1 MTDSAP
7 PPDTPETPQTA
18 RQKRSLARRIAVITG
33 ITVGVIVVL
42 LGVALLGGRAYL
54 LSGPGREL
62 VSTFANGREIG
73 RYGRVNVEGLE
84 GDLFN
89 DFTLSRVTVTDAE
102 GVWLE
107 ITDLRVDWSYLPL
120 LMRRFHADEITAGRI
135 HVLRRPILEVS
146 TDPPGAMPLDVD
158 IDRFAAEI
166 ELHEDFSQ
174 TYGHWRLEGEAQVL
188 RKGLTTASVDAFSLD
203 REGDFLKLEASLGE
217 SLEQMDL
224 TLEARE
230 ARGGPLAGM
239 LGYSPDQPFFVNAVA
254 NGRVIDATA
263 RTGAFVPLRI
273 QGRFSDEG
281 ARASGYVN
289 FSGSDLFAPFID
301 RIGRTARFG
310 LAGIPIA
317 DEDGVQAVAW
327 RLYADNIT
335 TRVDGRVHVDD
346 LSSPEGLAVDIATP
360 SLSRLAGVPL
370 AGASTYQGT
379 FTGGADRWELEGQVS
394 LNNTELASYRA
405 QRLQGPLN
413 LTGRASGYTLSTEL
427 AASGGSR
434 SGMVGG
440 LLGAAPRLSAEVA
453 YGTDGSVLLRRI
465 DLTGEALRVTGSGGR
480 ALNGALRFTGEARV
494 TDVSRL
500 SADAS
505 GSFGGPIRA
514 TSSAGGGT
522 WTLGFDGRARELT
535 TGMDELDRLLGPAPS
550 LDMAGTLRDGRV
562 EVTRAVLEGENGQ
575 ATGRGLIEAN
585 GELKLAVDWTAS
597 GPFGVG
603 PVEIDGAMQGDGA
616 LTGTMAEPR
625 LDLTAGF
632 EWVAVGPMDLRETR
646 LVLSF
651 RRGADASDGRV
662 AITGASAFGPA
673 RAVANFYLGDD
684 IIRLSE
690 VDIDAGGLVAR
701 GSIGLSNS
709 FPSSADLA
717 FTARPGAFLSA
728 GEIDGRLRL
737 TDAPG
742 QDAAL
747 IAITGRGVRLA
758 GSPYVIR
765 TLQLGGRG
773 SLDRLPFNVLLDVGG
788 PTPVQFKGDA
798 VYSRI
803 DAAQSLTLSGGGQVR
818 DVDFSTRN
826 PMVIAF
832 AGDGHVARVD
842 MNVGG
847 GILMGEL
854 RQGEDAVVVQADLT
868 RVELGSVLEDLR
880 GRVTGRI
887 SLRGSGDDLS
897 GSANVSLAGVRS
909 VDAPANMT
917 IDGTLDATLVGD
929 RLDLELVAQG
939 EGSVDARIDLRLP
952 VVTSA
957 APLRLAI
964 ARTGD
969 MSGEVDISGQIK
981 PIWDVFVG
989 GERSLAGQVQARATL
1004 GGTLNAPRI
1013 NGTLTLADGD
1023 FRDSASGLRLADI
1036 ELATRFDDTTALI
1049 QTFSAT
1055 DGSGG
1060 AVSGNG
1066 RVGLREGSGSSL
1078 KLDFRRF
1085 QVIDNEIARARGS
1098 GELTVTR
1105 ATDGNITLVGDL
1117 SVDEARIEPE
1127 LPGNNGI
1134 VSMEVVEINRPGGDP
1149 DTDPEERARGP
1160 QIGLNI
1166 GIRSRGGNIE
1176 VSGRGL
1182 NVLMNLDARV
1192 GGTLN
1197 RPTLSGTARVV
1208 RGDYEFAG
1216 KRFVFDEDGYVELS
1230 TDPALIRLNLEAVR
1244 EDPVLTASIRVTGT
1258 AEKPEIALTSTP
1270 ALPQDEIL
1278 SQVLFGRSASQLSPV
1293 EAAQLASGVAS
1304 LAGGGGFDVIGNLRE
1319 LAGLDRLS
1327 FGGEASALTV
1337 AGGRYISDDV
1347 YLEVIGGGEGGA
1359 AVSVEWQVRRN
1370 LAVTSRF
1377 GGQGEASLSV
1387 RWRRESRRPGESRD
1401 RRPNRDN

>member
-1 MTDSAP
+1 LTDSP
-7 PPDTPETPQTA
+7 PPPSGSGTPQTA
-18 RQKRSLARRIAVITG
+18 RQKRSLARRVAIITG
-33 ITVGVIVVL
+33 ITAGVIVVL
-42 LGVALLGGRAYL
+42 LGIALLGGRAYL

-62 VSTFANGREIG
+62 VSTFANGTKVG
-73 RYGRVNVEGLE
+73 RYGRINVEGLE

-89 DFTLSRVTVTDAE
+89 DFTLSRVTVTDQQ

-107 ITDLRVDWSYLPL
+107 VTDVRVDWSYLPL
-120 LMRRFHADEITAGRI
+120 LGRRFHADEITAGRI
-135 HVLRRPILEVS
+135 HVLRRPVLEVS

-158 IDRFAAEI
+158 IDHFAAEI

-174 TYGHWRLEGEAQVL
+174 TYGHWRLEGAAEVL

-203 REGDFLKLEASLGE
+203 REGDFLKLEASLGK
-217 SLEQMDL
+217 SLEEMEL
-224 TLEARE
+224 NLEARE

-239 LGYSPDQPFFVNAVA
+239 LGYSPDQPFLASAVA

-273 QGRFSDEG
+273 RGRFSEEG

-301 RIGRTARFG
+301 RIGRTVRFG
-310 LAGIPIA
+310 LAGMPLPN
-317 DEDGVQAVAW
+317 EEGVQAVAW

-335 TRVDGRVHVDD
+335 ARIDGPVNVED
-346 LSSPEGLAVDIATP
+346 LSSADGLVIDVATP

-370 AGASTYQGT
+370 AGASTYGGR
-379 FTGGADRWELEGQVS
+379 FTGSADQWQLEGEVA
-394 LNNTELASYRA
+394 LNNTELASYQAR
-405 QRLQGPLN
+405 QLRGPLTVRGGDEGYALTTN
-413 LTGRASGYTLSTEL
+413 LT
-427 AASGGSR
+427 ASGGSR

-440 LLGAAPRLSAEVA
+440 LLGATPRLEADIA

-465 DLTGEALRVTGSGGR
+465 DLTGEALRVEGSGGR
-480 ALNGALRFTGEARV
+480 TLNGSLRFTGEARV

-500 SADAS
+500 SAEAS

-514 TSSAGGGT
+514 TSSANGGT
-522 WTLGFDGRARELT
+522 WTLGFDGRARDLT
-535 TGMDELDRLLGPAPS
+535 TGMDELDRLLGRAPS
-550 LDMAGTLRDGRV
+550 LDLAGTLRGGRV
-562 EVTRAVLEGENGQ
+562 EVTRAVLEGDNGQ
-575 ATGRGLIEAN
+575 ATGRGLIEAD

-625 LDLTAGF
+625 LDLTAGL
-632 EWVAVGPMDLRETR
+632 EWVAIGPMDLRETR
-646 LVLSF
+646 LALSF

-673 RAVANFYLGDD
+673 RAVANFSLGDD
-684 IIRLSE
+684 LIRLSE
-690 VDIDAGGLVAR
+690 VDIDAGGVVAR
-701 GSIGLSNS
+701 GSIALSNN

-717 FTARPGAFLSA
+717 FTARPGAFLAA
-728 GEIDGRLRL
+728 GTIDGRLRL

-742 QDAAL
+742 EDAAL

-773 SLDRLPFNVLLDVGG
+773 SLDRLPFNVLVDVGG
-788 PTPVQFKGDA
+788 PTPVQFDGEAIYARTDT
-798 VYSRI
+798 
-803 DAAQSLTLSGGGQVR
+803 AQTLTLSGDGQVR

-826 PMVIAF
+826 PMVLAF
-832 AGDGHVARVD
+832 ADDGYVARVD
-842 MNVGG
+842 MALGG
-847 GILMGEL
+847 GVLMGEL
-854 RQGEDAVVVQADLT
+854 RQGEDSVVVQADLT

-880 GRVTGRI
+880 GRVTGRV
-887 SLRGSGDDLS
+887 SLRGAGADLS
-897 GSANVSLAGVRS
+897 GSAAVTLAGVRS
-909 VDAPANMT
+909 VDAPADMT
-917 IDGTLDATLVGD
+917 IDGTLEGTLVGNS
-929 RLDLELVAQG
+929 LDLELVARG
-939 EGSVDARIDLRLP
+939 EGSVDARIDVILP

-969 MSGEVDISGQIK
+969 MSGDVDISGQIK

-989 GERSLAGQVQARATL
+989 GERSLAGQVEARATL
-1004 GGTLNAPRI
+1004 GGSLNAPRV

-1023 FRDSASGLRLADI
+1023 FRDSASGLRLSSMTLD
-1036 ELATRFDDTTALI
+1036 TRFDDTTALI
-1049 QTFSAT
+1049 QTFAAG

-1060 AVSGNG
+1060 EVSGSG
-1066 RVGLREGSGSSL
+1066 RIGLREGSGSSL
-1078 KLDFRRF
+1078 KLDFRGFR
-1085 QVIDNEIARARGS
+1085 VIDNELASARGS

-1105 ATDGNITLVGDL
+1105 ATDGNVTLVGDL
-1117 SVDEARIEPE
+1117 TVGDARIEPE
-1127 LPGNNGI
+1127 LPGNTGV
-1134 VSMEVVEINRPGGDP
+1134 VSMDVVEINRPGGDP

-1304 LAGGGGFDVIGNLRE
+1304 LAGGGGFDVIGGLRE

-1387 RWRRESRRPGESRD
+1387 RWRRESRRPGERRD
-1401 RRPNRDN
+1401 RRPNRD

>member
-1 MTDSAP
+1 MTHPPSDSESPKPAEARP
-7 PPDTPETPQTA
+7 RRSRARTA
-18 RQKRSLARRIAVITG
+18 AIFVG
-33 ITVGVIVVL
+33 IGAGILVVL
-42 LGVALLGGRAYL
+42 LGIVLLGGRAYL
-54 LSGPGREL
+54 LTGPGRDL
-62 VSTFANGREIG
+62 VTTFANGTKIG
-73 RYGRVNVEGLE
+73 RYGRINVEGLT
-84 GDLFN
+84 GDLFD
-89 DFTLSRVTVTDAE
+89 DFTIARVTVTDAE

-107 ITDLRVDWSYLPL
+107 VRDLRVDWSYLPL
-120 LMRRFHADEITAGRI
+120 LGRRFHADEITADRI
-135 HVLRRPILEVS
+135 HVLRQPVLEVS

-174 TYGHWRLEGEAQVL
+174 TYGHWRLEGEAEVL
-188 RKGLTTASVDAFSLD
+188 RKGTTTARVDAASLD
-203 REGDFLKLEASLGE
+203 REGDFLNLEAVLGD
-217 SLEQMDL
+217 SLEEMEL
-224 TLEARE
+224 KLEARE

-239 LGYSPDQPFFVNAVA
+239 LGYSPEQPFFVSAVA

-263 RTGAFVPLRI
+263 RTGQFIPLRVR
-273 QGRFSDEG
+273 GRFSDEG
-281 ARASGYVN
+281 ARAAGYVN
-289 FSGSDLFAPFID
+289 FSGSDLLAPFID

-310 LAGIPIA
+310 LAGVPIK

-335 TRVDGRVHVDD
+335 ARLDGQVKVDE
-346 LSSPEGLAVDIATP
+346 LSSPDGLALQVSTP

-370 AGASTYQGT
+370 AGASSYSGT
-379 FTGGADRWELEGQVS
+379 FTGKADRWRLEGQIDMR
-394 LNNTELASYRA
+394 NTELASYRA
-405 QRLQGPLN
+405 QQLQGPVI
-413 LTGRASGYTLSTEL
+413 LTGGDRGYTLATEL

-434 SGMVGG
+434 AGIVGG
-440 LLGAAPRLSAEVA
+440 LLGATPRLEAEIA
-453 YGTDGSVLLRRI
+453 YDTDGSVLLRRI
-465 DLTGEALRVTGSGGR
+465 DLNGAALRVTGSGGR
-480 ALNGALRFTGEARV
+480 ALNGALRFSGDAMI
-494 TDVSRL
+494 TDVSSL
-500 SADAS
+500 SDAAS
-505 GSFGGPIRA
+505 GTFGGPVRA
-514 TSSAGGGT
+514 VSSESAGA
-522 WTLGFDGRARELT
+522 WTLSFDGRARNLS
-535 TGMDELDRLLGPAPS
+535 TGMAELDRLLGPSPS
-550 LDMAGTLRDGRV
+550 LDLDGTLRNGRI
-562 EVTRAVLEGENGQ
+562 EVTTAMLDGEQGE
-575 ATGRGLIEAN
+575 ATARGLIEPDGA
-585 GELKLAVDWTAS
+585 LRLAVDWTAS

-603 PVEIDGAMQGDGA
+603 PIEIDGAMQGDGA

-673 RAVANFYLGDD
+673 RAVANFSLGDQL
-684 IIRLSE
+684 IRLSD
-690 VDIDAGGLVAR
+690 VDIDAGGIVAR
-701 GSIGLSNS
+701 GSIALSNS

-717 FTARPGAFLSA
+717 FIARPGAFLAA
-728 GEIDGRLRL
+728 GTIDGRLRL

-773 SLDRLPFNVLLDVGG
+773 SLDRLPFNVLVDVGG
-788 PTPVQFKGDA
+788 PTPVRFDGAA
-798 VYSRI
+798 VYGRT
-803 DAAQSLTLSGGGQVR
+803 DTAQTLTLSGEGQVR
-818 DVDFSTRN
+818 DVEFSTRN
-826 PMVIAF
+826 PMVLAF
-832 AGDGHVARVD
+832 ADDGYVARAD
-842 MNVGG
+842 LAVGG
-847 GILMGEL
+847 GVLMGEL
-854 RQGEDAVVVQADLT
+854 RQGEDSVVAQADLT
-868 RVELGSVLEDLR
+868 SVELGSLLEDLR
-880 GRVTGRI
+880 GRVTGRVA
-887 SLRGSGDDLS
+887 LRGTGDDLS
-897 GSANVSLAGVRS
+897 GSAAVTLAGVRS
-909 VDAPANMT
+909 VDAPADMT

-929 RLDLELVAQG
+929 RLDLELVAEG
-939 EGSVDARIDLRLP
+939 EGSVNARIDVTLP

-957 APLRLAI
+957 SPLRLAI
-964 ARTGD
+964 ARTGT
-969 MSGEVDISGQIK
+969 MSGDVDIRGQIR

-989 GERSLAGQVQARATL
+989 GERTLSGQVETRATL
-1004 GGTLNAPRI
+1004 AGSLNAPRI
-1013 NGTLTLADGD
+1013 NGTLSLKDGT
-1023 FRDSASGLRLADI
+1023 FRDSASGLRLDGMTLDA
-1036 ELATRFDDTTALI
+1036 RFDDTTALI
-1049 QTFSAT
+1049 QTFAARDGVGGEVS
-1055 DGSGG
+1055 GSG
-1060 AVSGNG
+1060 
-1066 RVGLREGSGSSL
+1066 RIGLREGSGSSL

-1085 QVIDNEIARARGS
+1085 RVIDNEIASARGS

-1105 ATDGNITLVGDL
+1105 ATDGNITLAGDL
-1117 SVDEARIEPE
+1117 TVDEAQIEPD

-1134 VSMEVVEINRPGGDP
+1134 VTMDVVEINRPGGDP
-1149 DTDPEERARGP
+1149 DIDPEERARGP

-1182 NVLMNLDARV
+1182 NVLMSLDARV
-1192 GGTLN
+1192 GGTLT
-1197 RPTLSGTARVV
+1197 RPTLSGTARVT

-1230 TDPALIRLNLEAVR
+1230 MNPALIRLNLEAVR

-1304 LAGGGGFDVIGNLRE
+1304 LAGGGGFDVIGGLRE

-1347 YLEVIGGGEGGA
+1347 YLEVIGGGDGGA

-1387 RWRRESRRPGESRD
+1387 RWRRESRRPGERVERRRD
-1401 RRPNRDN
+1401 RD

>member
-7 PPDTPETPQTA
+7 PPSEPETAQIA
-18 RQKRSLARRIAVITG
+18 RQKRSLARRIAVLTG
-33 ITVGVIVVL
+33 VAVGILVVL

-62 VSTFANGREIG
+62 VSSFANGTKVG
-73 RYGRVNVEGLE
+73 RYGRINVEGLE

-89 DFTLSRVTVTDAE
+89 DFTLSRVTVTDEE

-107 ITDLRVDWSYLPL
+107 VTDLRVDWSYLPL
-120 LMRRFHADEITAGRI
+120 LGRRFHADEITAGRI

-158 IDRFAAEI
+158 IDHFAAEI

-174 TYGHWRLEGEAQVL
+174 TYGHWRLEGEAEVL

-203 REGDFLKLEASLGE
+203 REGDFLKLKASLGS
-217 SLEQMDL
+217 SLEEMEL
-224 TLEARE
+224 NLEARE

-239 LGYSPDQPFFVNAVA
+239 LGYSPDQPFLVSAVA

-273 QGRFSDEG
+273 RGRFSDEG

-310 LAGIPIA
+310 LAGVPIA

-335 TRVDGRVHVDD
+335 VRVDGPVKVED
-346 LSSPEGLAVDIATP
+346 LSSADGLVINLATP

-370 AGASTYQGT
+370 AGASTYGGT
-379 FTGGADRWELEGQVS
+379 FTGSADRWQLDGQVA
-394 LNNTELASYRA
+394 LNNTELVSYQAR
-405 QRLQGPLN
+405 QLQGPLTLTGGDRGYALTTN
-413 LTGRASGYTLSTEL
+413 LT
-427 AASGGSR
+427 ASGGSR
-434 SGMVGG
+434 SGVVGG
-440 LLGAAPRLSAEVA
+440 LLGATPRLEAEIA

-465 DLTGEALRVTGSGGR
+465 DLTAEALRVNGSGGR
-480 ALNGALRFTGEARV
+480 ALNGSLRFTGEARV

-500 SADAS
+500 AADAS

-514 TSSAGGGT
+514 TSSANGGT
-522 WTLGFDGRARELT
+522 WTLGFDGQARDLT
-535 TGMDELDRLLGPAPS
+535 TGMDELDRLLGPTPS
-550 LDMAGTLRDGRV
+550 LDLAGTLRGGRI
-562 EVTRAVLEGENGQ
+562 EVTRAILEGDNGQ
-575 ATGRGLIEAN
+575 ATGRGLVEAD
-585 GELKLAVDWTAS
+585 GRLRLAVDWTAS

-603 PVEIDGAMQGDGA
+603 PIEIDGAMEGDGA

-646 LVLSF
+646 LILSF
-651 RRGADASDGRV
+651 RKGPDASDGRV
-662 AITGASAFGPA
+662 ALTGASAFGPA
-673 RAVANFYLGDD
+673 RAVANFSLGDD
-684 IIRLSE
+684 LIRLSD
-690 VDIDAGGLVAR
+690 VDIDAGGVVAL
-701 GSIGLSNS
+701 GSIALSNS

-717 FTARPGAFLSA
+717 FTARPGAFLAA
-728 GEIDGRLRL
+728 GTIDGRLRL

-758 GSPYVIR
+758 GSPYVVR

-773 SLDRLPFNVLLDVGG
+773 SLDRLPFHVLVDVGG
-788 PTPVQFKGDA
+788 PTPVQFDGDA
-798 VYSRI
+798 IYARTE
-803 DAAQSLTLSGGGQVR
+803 AAQTLTLSGDGQVR

-826 PMVIAF
+826 PMVLAL
-832 AGDGHVARVD
+832 ADDGYVARVD
-842 MNVGG
+842 MALGG

-854 RQGEDAVVVQADLT
+854 RQGEDSVVVQADLT

-880 GRVTGRI
+880 GRVTGRV
-887 SLRGSGDDLS
+887 SLRGSGADLS
-897 GSANVSLAGVRS
+897 GSAAVTLAGVRS
-909 VDAPANMT
+909 VDAPADMT
-917 IDGTLDATLVGD
+917 IDGTLDAALVGD
-929 RLDLELVAQG
+929 RLDLELVAEG
-939 EGSVDARIDLRLP
+939 EGSVNARVDLILP

-969 MSGEVDISGQIK
+969 MSGEVEISGQIK

-989 GERSLAGQVQARATL
+989 GERSLAGQVEARATL
-1004 GGTLNAPRI
+1004 GGSLNAPRVT
-1013 NGTLTLADGD
+1013 GTLTLADGD
-1023 FRDSASGLRLADI
+1023 FRDAASGLRLSAMTLD
-1036 ELATRFDDTTALI
+1036 TRFDDTTALI
-1049 QTFSAT
+1049 QTFSAS
-1055 DGSGG
+1055 DGAGGEVSGSG
-1060 AVSGNG
+1060 
-1066 RVGLREGSGSSL
+1066 RIGLREGSGSSL

-1085 QVIDNEIARARGS
+1085 RVIDNELASARGS

-1105 ATDGNITLVGDL
+1105 ATDGNVTLVGDL
-1117 SVDEARIEPE
+1117 TVDEARIEPE
-1127 LPGNNGI
+1127 LPGNTGI
-1134 VSMEVVEINRPGGDP
+1134 VSMDVVEINRPGGDP

-1166 GIRSRGGNIE
+1166 GIRSRGGNIK

-1182 NVLMNLDARV
+1182 NVLMSLDARV

-1216 KRFVFDEDGYVELS
+1216 KRFVFDEDGSVELS

-1304 LAGGGGFDVIGNLRE
+1304 LAGGGGFDVIGGLRE

-1401 RRPNRDN
+1401 RRPNRD

>member
-1 MTDSAP
+1 MTDPAP
-7 PPDTPETPQTA
+7 PPSEAETPTA
-18 RQKRSLARRIAVITG
+18 VRQKRSLARRIAIITG
-33 ITVGVIVVL
+33 IVGGVIVVL
-42 LGVALLGGRAYL
+42 LGIALLGGRAYL
-54 LSGPGREL
+54 LSEPGREL
-62 VSTFANGREIG
+62 VSTFANGKKIG
-73 RYGRVNVEGLE
+73 RYGRINVEGLQ

-89 DFTLSRVTVTDAE
+89 DFTLSRVTVTDE
-102 GVWLE
+102 QGVWIE

-120 LMRRFHADEITAGRI
+120 LARRFHADTITAGRI
-135 HVLRRPILEVS
+135 HVLRRPILEIS

-158 IDRFAAEI
+158 IDHFAAEV

-174 TYGHWRLEGEAQVL
+174 TYGHWRIEGDARVL
-188 RKGLTTASVDAFSLD
+188 RRGLTTASVDARSLD
-203 REGDFLKLEASLGE
+203 REGDFLKLEASLGK
-217 SLEQMDL
+217 SIEQMEL
-224 TLEARE
+224 NLQAHE

-239 LGYSPDQPFFVNAVA
+239 LGYSPDQPFVVNAVA

-263 RTGAFVPLRI
+263 RTGAFVPLRV
-273 QGRFSDEG
+273 QGRFSEEG
-281 ARASGYVN
+281 SRASGYVN

-310 LAGIPIA
+310 LAGIPL
-317 DEDGVQAVAW
+317 DNKEGVQAVAW

-335 TRVDGRVHVDD
+335 TRVDGQVKTDD
-346 LSSPEGLAVDIATP
+346 LSSPDGLAVDIATP

-370 AGASTYQGT
+370 AGASTYVGT
-379 FTGGADRWELEGQVS
+379 FTGKADRWELAGQIALTS
-394 LNNTELASYRA
+394 TELASYRA
-405 QRLQGPLN
+405 QRLEGPVRLAGRDGGYA
-413 LTGRASGYTLSTEL
+413 LTTEL

-440 LLGAAPRLSAEVA
+440 LLGASPQLSAEVA
-453 YGTDGSVLLRRI
+453 YGADGSVLLRRI
-465 DLTGEALRVTGSGGR
+465 DLTGEALRLNGSGGR
-480 ALNGALRFTGEARV
+480 ALNGSLRFTGEARI
-494 TDVSRL
+494 TDVSSL
-500 SADAS
+500 SARAS

-514 TSSAGGGT
+514 TSSANGGS
-522 WTLGFDGRARELT
+522 WTLGFEGRGRELA
-535 TGMDELDRLLGPAPS
+535 TGMDELDRLLGPTPS
-550 LDMAGTLRDGRV
+550 LNMAGTLRGGRV
-562 EVTRAVLEGENGQ
+562 EVTNAVLEGARGQ
-575 ATGRGLIEAN
+575 ATGRGLIEAD
-585 GELKLAVDWTAS
+585 GALKLAVDWSAS

-603 PVEIDGAMQGDGA
+603 PIEIDGAMQGDGA

-632 EWVAVGPMDLRETR
+632 EWVNIGPMDLRETR

-662 AITGASAFGPA
+662 AVTGASAFGPA
-673 RAVANFYLGDD
+673 RAVANFYLGEDV
-684 IIRLSE
+684 IRLSE
-690 VDIDAGGLVAR
+690 VNIDAGGLVAR

-717 FTARPGAFLSA
+717 FVARPGAFLSA

-742 QDAAL
+742 QDVAL

-773 SLDRLPFNVLLDVGG
+773 SLSRLPFNVLLDVGG
-788 PTPVQFKGDA
+788 PTPVQFRGDA
-798 VYSRI
+798 VYSRTE
-803 DAAQSLTLSGGGQVR
+803 AAQSLALTGGGQVR
-818 DVDFSTRN
+818 DVEFSTRN

-847 GILMGEL
+847 GILLGEL

-880 GRVTGRI
+880 GQVTGRVA
-887 SLRGSGDDLS
+887 LRGSGDDLS
-897 GSANVSLAGVRS
+897 GSANVTLAGVRS

-917 IDGTLDATLVGD
+917 IGGTLDATLVGN
-929 RLDLELVAQG
+929 RLDLELVARG
-939 EGSVDARIDLRLP
+939 EGSVNARIDLRLP

-969 MSGEVDISGQIK
+969 MSGEIDISGQIK

-989 GERSLAGQVQARATL
+989 SERSLAGQVEARATL
-1004 GGTLNAPRI
+1004 AGSLNAPRI
-1013 NGTLTLADGD
+1013 NGTLALANGD
-1023 FRDSASGLRLADI
+1023 FRDSASGLRLNNMV
-1036 ELATRFDDTTALI
+1036 LNTRFDDTTALI
-1049 QTFSAT
+1049 QTFTAG
-1055 DGSGG
+1055 DGAGG
-1060 AVSGNG
+1060 TVSGNG
-1066 RVGLREGSGSSL
+1066 RIGLREGSGSSL

-1085 QVIDNEIARARGS
+1085 RVIDNEIASARGS

-1117 SVDEARIEPE
+1117 TVDEARIEPE

-1134 VSMEVVEINRPGGDP
+1134 VTMDVVEINRPGGDP
-1149 DTDPEERARGP
+1149 DTDPDDQARGP

-1182 NVLMNLDARV
+1182 NVLMNIDARV
-1192 GGTLN
+1192 RGTLN
-1197 RPTLSGTARVV
+1197 RPILSGTARVV

-1230 TDPALIRLNLEAVR
+1230 TNPRLIRLNLEAVR

-1258 AEKPEIALTSTP
+1258 AEKPEITLTSTP

-1304 LAGGGGFDVIGNLRE
+1304 LAGGGGFDVIGGLRE

-1387 RWRRESRRPGESRD
+1387 RWRRESLRPGERRD
-1401 RRPNRDN
+1401 RRPNRD